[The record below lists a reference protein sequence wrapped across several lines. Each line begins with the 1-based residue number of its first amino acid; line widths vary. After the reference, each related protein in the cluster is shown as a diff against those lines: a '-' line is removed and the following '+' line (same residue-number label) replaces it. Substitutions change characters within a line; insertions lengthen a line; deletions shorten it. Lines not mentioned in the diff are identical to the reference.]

1 MRLIRDDFAGPG
13 GWDEGLRLLGV
24 TDHVV
29 GFEWG
34 RSACLTA
41 TAAGHV
47 RVRADVSQVAPFP
60 VWLYISSPPCTKF
73 SAAGS
78 GVGVKVLHLLEDGI
92 RRMFA
97 GDDCRDE
104 IREAVYPTCLADREA
119 ANAKRSPG
127 KRWSQERVEK
137 AAREDASVTCLVLEP
152 ARAIMGS
159 DPTAVAMEQV
169 RQVLPLWQV
178 YAECMAELG
187 WNVWA
192 GNVDAAD
199 YGVPQNRVRAILLAH
214 RERKV
219 TRPQP
224 THTKAPEPSLFGQMD
239 RWVSLGEALG
249 WSDDEAVMPARG
261 SGMVERHGEREPHS
275 ATKPAPTVISK
286 ARSWQRIVTNQND
299 RAAGGR
305 YSRDVDRPAPTLT
318 TNVRLWEFSGD
329 ESQAAAGRGQ
339 WQVKDGERPPVYVNG
354 NQPNAS
360 RRSVNEPAP
369 TILFGH
375 RSNDV
380 RWVFARPATTIVGS
394 FRPDVVAAPGYRTDI
409 SRQNAPGSVRVTVE
423 EAGIL
428 QSFPAEYPWRGSR
441 TKQYEQVGN
450 AVPPRL
456 AAHVLAALGIG
467 SLPEQWRMECA
478 A

>member
-29 GFEWG
+29 GFEWD

-92 RRMFA
+92 RRMFV

-119 ANAKRSPG
+119 ANAKRTTE
-127 KRWSQERVEK
+127 KRWSPERVEK
-137 AAREDASVTCLVLEP
+137 AAREDAFVTCLVLEP

-192 GNVDAAD
+192 GIVDAAD
-199 YGVPQNRVRAILLAH
+199 YGVPQNRVRAIFLAH

-219 TRPQP
+219 SRPEP
-224 THTKAPEPSLFGQMD
+224 THAKAPEPSLFGERS

-249 WSDDEAVMPARG
+249 WADDEAIMPARG
-261 SGMVERHGEREPHS
+261 AGMIERHGDREPHS
-275 ATKPAPTVISK
+275 ATEPAPTVISK
-286 ARSWQRIVTNQND
+286 SRSWQRIEIA
-299 RAAGGR
+299 RIL
-305 YSRDVDRPAPTLT
+305 PAH
-318 TNVRLWEFSGD
+318 
-329 ESQAAAGRGQ
+329 
-339 WQVKDGERPPVYVNG
+339 KHYV
-354 NQPNAS
+354 
-360 RRSVNEPAP
+360 
-369 TILFGH
+369 
-375 RSNDV
+375 
-380 RWVFARPATTIVGS
+380 
-394 FRPDVVAAPGYRTDI
+394 DVVAAPGYRTDI

-428 QSFPAEYPWRGSR
+428 QSFPADYPWQGSR
-441 TKQYEQVGN
+441 TKKYEQVGN

-456 AAHVLAALGIG
+456 AAHVLAALGVG
-467 SLPEQWRMECA
+467 SLPA
-478 A
+478 ALTGQERAA

>member
-1 MRLIRDDFAGPG
+1 MTTIRDDFAGPG

-24 TDHVV
+24 NDHVV
-29 GFEWG
+29 GFEWD

-41 TAAGHV
+41 KAAGHV

-92 RRMFA
+92 RRMFV

-119 ANAKRSPG
+119 ANAKRTNE
-127 KRWSQERVEK
+127 KRWSPERVEK
-137 AAREDASVTCLVLEP
+137 AAREDAFVTCLVLEP

-159 DPTAVAMEQV
+159 HPTAVAMEQV
-169 RQVLPLWQV
+169 RQVLPLWEV
-178 YAECMAELG
+178 YAECMSGLG

-224 THTKAPEPSLFGQMD
+224 THTKAPEPSLFGEMD

-261 SGMVERHGEREPHS
+261 SGMIERHGEREPHS
-275 ATKPAPTVISK
+275 ATEPAPTVISK
-286 ARSWQRIVTNQND
+286 ARSWQRIVTNQNTS

-305 YSRDVDRPAPTLT
+305 YSREVDRPAPALT
-318 TNVRLWEFSGD
+318 TNVRLWEFAGAGADSQDASG
-329 ESQAAAGRGQ
+329 QR
-339 WQVKDGERPPVYVNG
+339 Y
-354 NQPNAS
+354 
-360 RRSVNEPAP
+360 RRHDEPAHA
-369 TILFGH
+369 IAG
-375 RSNDV
+375 DV
-380 RWVFARPATTIVGS
+380 SA
-394 FRPDVVAAPGYRTDI
+394 
-409 SRQNAPGSVRVTVE
+409 APGSVRVTVE

-428 QSFPAEYPWRGSR
+428 QSFPANYPWHGSR

-456 AAHVLAALGIG
+456 AAHVLAALGVG
-467 SLPEQWRMECA
+467 SLPA
-478 A
+478 ALAGQERAA

>member
-29 GFEWG
+29 GFEWD

-60 VWLYISSPPCTKF
+60 VWLYISSPPCTKI

-92 RRMFA
+92 RRMFV

-104 IREAVYPTCLADREA
+104 IREAVYPTCLADRDA
-119 ANAKRSPG
+119 ANVKRTTE
-127 KRWSQERVEK
+127 KRWSPERVEK
-137 AAREDASVTCLVLEP
+137 AAREDAFVTCLVLEP

-187 WNVWA
+187 WNVWS
-192 GNVDAAD
+192 GIVDAAD
-199 YGVPQNRVRAILLAH
+199 YGVPQNRVRAIFLAH

-219 TRPQP
+219 SRPEP
-224 THTKAPEPSLFGQMD
+224 THAKAPEPSLRS

-249 WSDDEAVMPARG
+249 WADDEAVMPARG
-261 SGMVERHGEREPHS
+261 AGMIERHGDREPHS
-275 ATKPAPTVISK
+275 ATEPAPTVISK
-286 ARSWQRIVTNQND
+286 SRSWQRIVTNQNTS

-305 YSRDVDRPAPTLT
+305 YSREVDRPAPTLT
-318 TNVRLWEFSGD
+318 TNVRLWEFAGAGADSQDASG
-329 ESQAAAGRGQ
+329 QR
-339 WQVKDGERPPVYVNG
+339 Y
-354 NQPNAS
+354 
-360 RRSVNEPAP
+360 RRHDEPAH
-369 TILFGH
+369 TIAG
-375 RSNDV
+375 DV
-380 RWVFARPATTIVGS
+380 SA
-394 FRPDVVAAPGYRTDI
+394 
-409 SRQNAPGSVRVTVE
+409 APGSVRVTVE

-428 QSFPAEYPWRGSR
+428 QSFPANYPWHGSR
-441 TKQYEQVGN
+441 TKKYEQVGN

-456 AAHVLAALGIG
+456 AAHVLAALGVG
-467 SLPEQWRMECA
+467 SLPEQWRMERA

>member
-29 GFEWG
+29 GFEWD

-41 TAAGHV
+41 KAAGHV

-92 RRMFA
+92 RRMFV

-119 ANAKRSPG
+119 ANAKRTNE
-127 KRWSQERVEK
+127 KRWSPERVEK
-137 AAREDASVTCLVLEP
+137 AAREDAFVTCLVLEP

-159 DPTAVAMEQV
+159 HPTAVAMEQV
-169 RQVLPLWQV
+169 RQVLPLWEV
-178 YAECMAELG
+178 YAECMSGLG

-224 THTKAPEPSLFGQMD
+224 THTKAPEPSLFGEMD

-261 SGMVERHGEREPHS
+261 SGMIERHGEREPHS
-275 ATKPAPTVISK
+275 ATEPAPTVISK
-286 ARSWQRIVTNQND
+286 ARSWQRIVTNQNTS

-305 YSRDVDRPAPTLT
+305 YSREVDRPAPALT
-318 TNVRLWEFSGD
+318 TNVRLWEFAGAGADSQDASG
-329 ESQAAAGRGQ
+329 QR
-339 WQVKDGERPPVYVNG
+339 Y
-354 NQPNAS
+354 
-360 RRSVNEPAP
+360 RRHDEPAHA
-369 TILFGH
+369 IAG
-375 RSNDV
+375 DV
-380 RWVFARPATTIVGS
+380 SA
-394 FRPDVVAAPGYRTDI
+394 
-409 SRQNAPGSVRVTVE
+409 APGSVRVTVE

-428 QSFPAEYPWRGSR
+428 QSFPANYPWHGSR

-456 AAHVLAALGIG
+456 AAHVLAALGVG
-467 SLPEQWRMECA
+467 SLPA
-478 A
+478 ALAGQERAA

>member
-29 GFEWG
+29 GFEWD

-47 RVRADVSQVAPFP
+47 RVRADVSRVVPFP
-60 VWLYISSPPCTKF
+60 VWLYISSAPCTKF

-78 GVGVKVLHLLEDGI
+78 GVGVKVLHLLQTGI

-97 GDDCRDE
+97 GEDCRDE
-104 IREAVYPTCLADREA
+104 IRESVYPTCLADREA
-119 ANAKRSPG
+119 VNAKRSPG
-127 KRWSQERVEK
+127 KRWSQERVEN
-137 AAREDASVTCLVLEP
+137 AAREDAFVTCLVLEP

-159 DPTAVAMEQV
+159 HPTAVAMEQV
-169 RQVLPLWQV
+169 RQVLPLWEV
-178 YAECMAELG
+178 YAECMSELG

-224 THTKAPEPSLFGQMD
+224 THTKAPEPSLFG
-239 RWVSLGEALG
+239 WVSLGEALG

-261 SGMVERHGEREPHS
+261 SGMIERHGEREPHS

-286 ARSWQRIVTNQND
+286 ARSWQRIVTNQNTD

-305 YSRDVDRPAPTLT
+305 YSREVDRPAPALT
-318 TNVRLWEFSGD
+318 TNVRLWEF
-329 ESQAAAGRGQ
+329 AG
-339 WQVKDGERPPVYVNG
+339 
-354 NQPNAS
+354 A
-360 RRSVNEPAP
+360 
-369 TILFGH
+369 
-375 RSNDV
+375 
-380 RWVFARPATTIVGS
+380 IVGS

-409 SRQNAPGSVRVTVE
+409 SRQDAPGSVRVTVE

-428 QSFPAEYPWRGSR
+428 QSFPANYPWQGSR
-441 TKQYEQVGN
+441 TKKYEQVGN

-456 AAHVLAALGIG
+456 AAHVLAALGVG
-467 SLPEQWRMECA
+467 SLPEQWRMERA

>member
-29 GFEWG
+29 GFEWD

-47 RVRADVSQVAPFP
+47 RVRADVSRVVPFP

-92 RRMFA
+92 RRMFV

-119 ANAKRSPG
+119 ANAKRTTE
-127 KRWSQERVEK
+127 KRWSPERVEK
-137 AAREDASVTCLVLEP
+137 AAREDAFVTCLVLEP

-192 GNVDAAD
+192 GIVDAAD
-199 YGVPQNRVRAILLAH
+199 YGVPQNRVRAIFLAH
-214 RERKV
+214 RDRKV
-219 TRPQP
+219 SRPEP
-224 THTKAPEPSLFGQMD
+224 THAKAPESSLFGERS

-249 WSDDEAVMPARG
+249 W
-261 SGMVERHGEREPHS
+261 GEGDVLDLPS
-275 ATKPAPTVISK
+275 ATVSSGGTSSGGAEPFANKRYRERLT
-286 ARSWQRIVTNQND
+286 RIVTNQNTD
-299 RAAGGR
+299 RVAGGR

-380 RWVFARPATTIVGS
+380 RWVFDRPATTIVGS
-394 FRPDVVAAPGYRTDI
+394 SRPDVVAAPGYRTDI

-428 QSFPAEYPWRGSR
+428 QSFPADYPWRGSR

-467 SLPEQWRMECA
+467 SLPEQWRMERA

>member
-29 GFEWG
+29 GFEWD

-92 RRMFA
+92 RRMFV

-119 ANAKRSPG
+119 ANAKRTTE
-127 KRWSQERVEK
+127 KRWSPERVEK
-137 AAREDASVTCLVLEP
+137 AAREDAFVTCLVLEP

-159 DPTAVAMEQV
+159 DPTAVAIEQV

-187 WNVWA
+187 WNVWS
-192 GNVDAAD
+192 GIVDAAD
-199 YGVPQNRVRAILLAH
+199 YGVPQNRVRAIFLAH

-219 TRPQP
+219 SRPEP
-224 THTKAPEPSLFGQMD
+224 THAKAPEPSSFGERS

-249 WSDDEAVMPARG
+249 WADDEAVMPARG
-261 SGMVERHGEREPHS
+261 AGMIERHGDREPHS
-275 ATKPAPTVISK
+275 ATEPAPTVISK
-286 ARSWQRIVTNQND
+286 SRSWQRIVTNQNTD
-299 RAAGGR
+299 RAA
-305 YSRDVDRPAPTLT
+305 
-318 TNVRLWEFSGD
+318 
-329 ESQAAAGRGQ
+329 
-339 WQVKDGERPPVYVNG
+339 
-354 NQPNAS
+354 
-360 RRSVNEPAP
+360 
-369 TILFGH
+369 
-375 RSNDV
+375 
-380 RWVFARPATTIVGS
+380 WVFARPATTIVGS

-428 QSFPAEYPWRGSR
+428 QSFPADYPWQGSR

-456 AAHVLAALGIG
+456 AAHVLAALGVG
-467 SLPEQWRMECA
+467 SLPEQWRMERA
-478 A
+478 

>member
-1 MRLIRDDFAGPG
+1 MRLIRDVFAGPG

-29 GFEWG
+29 GFEWD

-41 TAAGHV
+41 KAAGHV

-92 RRMFA
+92 RRMFV

-119 ANAKRSPG
+119 ANAKRTNE
-127 KRWSQERVEK
+127 KRWSPERVEK
-137 AAREDASVTCLVLEP
+137 AAREDAFVTCLVLEP

-159 DPTAVAMEQV
+159 HPTAVAMEQV
-169 RQVLPLWQV
+169 RQVLPLWEV
-178 YAECMAELG
+178 YAECMSGLG

-224 THTKAPEPSLFGQMD
+224 THTKAPEPSLFGEMD

-261 SGMVERHGEREPHS
+261 SGMIERHGEREPHS
-275 ATKPAPTVISK
+275 ATEPAPTVISK
-286 ARSWQRIVTNQND
+286 ARSWQRIVTNQNTS

-305 YSRDVDRPAPTLT
+305 YSREVDRPAPALT
-318 TNVRLWEFSGD
+318 TNVRLWEF
-329 ESQAAAGRGQ
+329 AG
-339 WQVKDGERPPVYVNG
+339 
-354 NQPNAS
+354 A
-360 RRSVNEPAP
+360 
-369 TILFGH
+369 
-375 RSNDV
+375 
-380 RWVFARPATTIVGS
+380 
-394 FRPDVVAAPGYRTDI
+394 
-409 SRQNAPGSVRVTVE
+409 VRVTVE

-428 QSFPAEYPWRGSR
+428 QSFPANYPWHGSR

-456 AAHVLAALGIG
+456 AAHVLAALGVG
-467 SLPEQWRMECA
+467 SLPA
-478 A
+478 ALAGQERAA

>member
-29 GFEWG
+29 GFEWD

-92 RRMFA
+92 RRMFV

-119 ANAKRSPG
+119 ANAKRTTE
-127 KRWSQERVEK
+127 KRWSPERVEK
-137 AAREDASVTCLVLEP
+137 AAREDAFVTCLVLEP

-192 GNVDAAD
+192 GIVDAAD
-199 YGVPQNRVRAILLAH
+199 YGVPQNRVRAIFLAH

-219 TRPQP
+219 SRPEP
-224 THTKAPEPSLFGQMD
+224 THAKAPEPSLFGERS

-249 WSDDEAVMPARG
+249 WADDEAIMPARG
-261 SGMVERHGEREPHS
+261 AGMIERHGDREPHS
-275 ATKPAPTVISK
+275 ATEPAPTVISK
-286 ARSWQRIVTNQND
+286 SRSWQRIVTNQNTD

-305 YSRDVDRPAPTLT
+305 YSRDVG
-318 TNVRLWEFSGD
+318 S
-329 ESQAAAGRGQ
+329 AA
-339 WQVKDGERPPVYVNG
+339 
-354 NQPNAS
+354 
-360 RRSVNEPAP
+360 
-369 TILFGH
+369 
-375 RSNDV
+375 
-380 RWVFARPATTIVGS
+380 WVFARPATTIVGT

-423 EAGIL
+423 EAGII
-428 QSFPAEYPWRGSR
+428 QSFPADYPWQGSR

-456 AAHVLAALGIG
+456 AAHVLAALGVG
-467 SLPEQWRMECA
+467 SLPA
-478 A
+478 ALTGQERAA

>member
-1 MRLIRDDFAGPG
+1 MTTIRDDFAGPG

-24 TDHVV
+24 NDHVV
-29 GFEWG
+29 GFEWD

-41 TAAGHV
+41 KAAGHV

-60 VWLYISSPPCTKF
+60 AWLYISSPPCTKF

-119 ANAKRSPG
+119 ANAKRTTE
-127 KRWSQERVEK
+127 KRWSPERVEK
-137 AAREDASVTCLVLEP
+137 AAREDAFVTCLVLEP

-192 GNVDAAD
+192 GIVDAAD
-199 YGVPQNRVRAILLAH
+199 YGVPQNRVRAIFLAH
-214 RERKV
+214 RDRKV
-219 TRPQP
+219 SRPEP
-224 THTKAPEPSLFGQMD
+224 THAKAPESSLFGERS

-249 WSDDEAVMPARG
+249 W
-261 SGMVERHGEREPHS
+261 GEGDVLDLPS
-275 ATKPAPTVISK
+275 ATVSSGGTSSGGAEPFANKRYRERLT
-286 ARSWQRIVTNQND
+286 RIVTNQNTG
-299 RAAGGR
+299 RAEGGR
-305 YSRDVDRPAPTLT
+305 YSRDVDRPAPALT
-318 TNVRLWEFSGD
+318 TNVRLWEF
-329 ESQAAAGRGQ
+329 AG
-339 WQVKDGERPPVYVNG
+339 
-354 NQPNAS
+354 
-360 RRSVNEPAP
+360 
-369 TILFGH
+369 
-375 RSNDV
+375 DV
-380 RWVFARPATTIVGS
+380 RWVFDRPATTIVGS
-394 FRPDVVAAPGYRTDI
+394 FCPDVVAAPGYRTDI

-467 SLPEQWRMECA
+467 SLPEQWRMERA

>member
-29 GFEWG
+29 GFEWD

-41 TAAGHV
+41 KAAGHV

-92 RRMFA
+92 RRMFV

-119 ANAKRSPG
+119 ANAKRTPE
-127 KRWSQERVEK
+127 KRWSPERVEK
-137 AAREDASVTCLVLEP
+137 AAREDAFVTCLVLEP

-192 GNVDAAD
+192 GIVDAAD
-199 YGVPQNRVRAILLAH
+199 YGVPQNRVRAIFLAH

-219 TRPQP
+219 SRPEP
-224 THTKAPEPSLFGQMD
+224 THAKAPEPSLFGERS

-249 WSDDEAVMPARG
+249 WADDEAVMPARG
-261 SGMVERHGEREPHS
+261 AGMIERHGDREPHS
-275 ATKPAPTVISK
+275 ATEPAPTVISK
-286 ARSWQRIVTNQND
+286 SRSWQRIVTNQNTD

-305 YSRDVDRPAPTLT
+305 YSRDGDRPAPTLT

-329 ESQAAAGRGQ
+329 ESQAAG
-339 WQVKDGERPPVYVNG
+339 
-354 NQPNAS
+354 
-360 RRSVNEPAP
+360 
-369 TILFGH
+369 
-375 RSNDV
+375 
-380 RWVFARPATTIVGS
+380 IVGS

-428 QSFPAEYPWRGSR
+428 QSFPADYPWQGSR

-456 AAHVLAALGIG
+456 AAHVLAALGVG
-467 SLPEQWRMECA
+467 SLPA
-478 A
+478 ALTGQERAA

>member
-1 MRLIRDDFAGPG
+1 MTTIRDDFAGPG

-29 GFEWG
+29 GFEWD

-41 TAAGHV
+41 KAAGHV

-92 RRMFA
+92 RRMFV

-119 ANAKRSPG
+119 ANAKRTNE
-127 KRWSQERVEK
+127 KRWSPERVEK
-137 AAREDASVTCLVLEP
+137 AAREDAFVTCLVLEP

-159 DPTAVAMEQV
+159 HPTAVAMEQV
-169 RQVLPLWQV
+169 RQVLPLWEV
-178 YAECMAELG
+178 YAECMSGLG

-224 THTKAPEPSLFGQMD
+224 THTKAPEPSLFGEMD

-261 SGMVERHGEREPHS
+261 SGMIERHGEREPHS
-275 ATKPAPTVISK
+275 ATEPAPTVISK
-286 ARSWQRIVTNQND
+286 ARSWQRIVTNQNTS

-305 YSRDVDRPAPTLT
+305 YSREVDRPAPALT
-318 TNVRLWEFSGD
+318 TNVRLWEFAGAGADSQDASG
-329 ESQAAAGRGQ
+329 QR
-339 WQVKDGERPPVYVNG
+339 Y
-354 NQPNAS
+354 
-360 RRSVNEPAP
+360 RRHDEPAHA
-369 TILFGH
+369 IAG
-375 RSNDV
+375 DV
-380 RWVFARPATTIVGS
+380 SA
-394 FRPDVVAAPGYRTDI
+394 
-409 SRQNAPGSVRVTVE
+409 APGSVRVTVE

-428 QSFPAEYPWRGSR
+428 QSFPANYPWHGSR

-456 AAHVLAALGIG
+456 AAHVLAALGVG
-467 SLPEQWRMECA
+467 SLPA
-478 A
+478 ALAGQERAA

>member
-13 GWDEGLRLLGV
+13 GWDEGLRLLGISE
-24 TDHVV
+24 HVV
-29 GFEWG
+29 GFEWD
-34 RSACLTA
+34 RFACLTA
-41 TAAGHV
+41 KAAGHV

-104 IREAVYPTCLADREA
+104 IREAVCPTCLADREA
-119 ANAKRSPG
+119 ANAKRSPE
-127 KRWSQERVEK
+127 KRWSPERVEK
-137 AAREDASVTCLVLEP
+137 AAREDAFVTCLVLEP

-192 GNVDAAD
+192 GIVDAAD
-199 YGVPQNRVRAILLAH
+199 YGVPQNRVRAIFLAH
-214 RERKV
+214 RDRKV
-219 TRPQP
+219 SRPEP
-224 THTKAPEPSLFGQMD
+224 THAKAPESSLFGERS

-249 WSDDEAVMPARG
+249 W
-261 SGMVERHGEREPHS
+261 GEGDVLDLPS
-275 ATKPAPTVISK
+275 ATVSSGGTSSGGAEPFANKRYRERLT
-286 ARSWQRIVTNQND
+286 RIVTNQNTD

-305 YSRDVDRPAPTLT
+305 YSRDGDRPAPTLT
-318 TNVRLWEFSGD
+318 TNVRLWEF
-329 ESQAAAGRGQ
+329 AG
-339 WQVKDGERPPVYVNG
+339 
-354 NQPNAS
+354 
-360 RRSVNEPAP
+360 
-369 TILFGH
+369 
-375 RSNDV
+375 DV
-380 RWVFARPATTIVGS
+380 RWVFDRPATTIVGS

-428 QSFPAEYPWRGSR
+428 QSFPADYPWQGSR

-456 AAHVLAALGIG
+456 AAHVLAALGVG
-467 SLPEQWRMECA
+467 SLPA
-478 A
+478 ALTGQERAA

>member
-29 GFEWG
+29 GFEWD

-41 TAAGHV
+41 KAAGHV

-92 RRMFA
+92 RRMFV

-119 ANAKRSPG
+119 ANAKRTPE
-127 KRWSQERVEK
+127 KRWSPERVEK
-137 AAREDASVTCLVLEP
+137 AAREDAFVTCLVLEP

-192 GNVDAAD
+192 GIVDAAD
-199 YGVPQNRVRAILLAH
+199 YGVPQNRVRAIFLAH

-219 TRPQP
+219 SRPEP
-224 THTKAPEPSLFGQMD
+224 THAKAPEPSLFGERS

-249 WSDDEAVMPARG
+249 WADDEAVMPARG
-261 SGMVERHGEREPHS
+261 AGMIERHGDREPHS
-275 ATKPAPTVISK
+275 ATEPAPTVISK
-286 ARSWQRIVTNQND
+286 SRSWQRIVTNQNTD

-305 YSRDVDRPAPTLT
+305 YSRDGDRPAPTLT
-318 TNVRLWEFSGD
+318 TNVRLWEFSG
-329 ESQAAAGRGQ
+329 
-339 WQVKDGERPPVYVNG
+339 
-354 NQPNAS
+354 
-360 RRSVNEPAP
+360 
-369 TILFGH
+369 
-375 RSNDV
+375 
-380 RWVFARPATTIVGS
+380 GS

-428 QSFPAEYPWRGSR
+428 QSFPADYPWQGSR

-456 AAHVLAALGIG
+456 AAHVLAALGVG
-467 SLPEQWRMECA
+467 SLPA
-478 A
+478 ALTGQERAA